1 MSVTSAT
8 FSLAGA
14 AGLADPIEATVSAE
28 IATSA
33 SEATTIHLRIA
44 TYPPWWCFD
53 ESSRLCDAGFNT
65 KLDTSRNDRRIVAAR
80 PGSC

>member
-33 SEATTIHLRIA
+33 TEARTIHLRIA
-44 TYPPWWCFD
+44 TYPP
-53 ESSRLCDAGFNT
+53 
-65 KLDTSRNDRRIVAAR
+65 
-80 PGSC
+80 